1 MALDGIS
8 RRAFMRRTAGAAS
21 AAAVGS
27 SALLN
32 PRLGPAM
39 ELTPASMRPLAE
51 VDTVRFGMI
60 GIGMQGSGVLRTA
73 IGLPGV
79 ECIMACDLYD
89 GRHELAKAI
98 VGKPI
103 PTTRRYQDVLA
114 NSDVQCVIAAVPDHW
129 HKQIIVDAC
138 SAGKDIYCEKPMTH
152 KVEEGFEIIAA
163 EQKNQRIVQ
172 IGSQRR
178 SSVVYA
184 KARELVQEE
193 DFGDVCL
200 VEASMGRNDP
210 CGAWV
215 YPPPPDLS
223 PQNLDWETWQGTAP
237 KHPFDPIR
245 FARWRGFQDYGEGV
259 PGDLYVH
266 LLTGIHYVMD
276 VNAPPQRAAS
286 FGGLFRWT
294 EDGRDQPDC
303 LTTLYEY
310 PKFRA
315 VIRVTLNTNMPEVTR
330 FMGTKG
336 IVEIHDE
343 SVTVSTQD
351 GQDHAPCYYTAS
363 YPPALRTA
371 YVEHWEEEHGIK
383 PGTVRELGIESAS
396 AVTFRPPQGYDE
408 DREHL
413 WNYFESV
420 RTRRPSVEDGSFG
433 NNTAI
438 ACHMANYSYFEKSLA
453 VWNGDRHRI
462 EKA

>member
-1 MALDGIS
+1 MAGDGIS
-8 RRAFMRRTAGAAS
+8 RRSFMRRTAGVAG

-27 SALLN
+27 SVLASTRAGTARELA
-32 PRLGPAM
+32 PA
-39 ELTPASMRPLAE
+39 PMRPSAE
-51 VDTVRFGMI
+51 GDTVRFGMI
-60 GIGMQGSGVLRTA
+60 GIGMQGSGLLRTA

-103 PTTRRYQDVLA
+103 PTTRRYQDVLSS
-114 NSDVQCVIAAVPDHW
+114 SDVQCVIAAVPDHW

-138 SAGKDIYCEKPMTH
+138 NAGKDIYCEKPMTH

-178 SSVVYA
+178 SSVIYA
-184 KARELVQEE
+184 KAKELVDQGAI
-193 DFGDVCL
+193 GDVVL
-200 VEASMGRNDP
+200 VEGALGRNDP

-245 FARWRGFQDYGEGV
+245 FARWRGFRDYGEGV

-266 LLTGIHYVMD
+266 QLTGIHYVMGVD
-276 VNAPPQRAAS
+276 APPQRAAS
-286 FGGLFRWT
+286 MGGLFRWT
-294 EDGRDQPDC
+294 EDGRNEADTM
-303 LTTLYEY
+303 TTVYEY
-310 PKFRA
+310 PKFRSS
-315 VIRVTLNTNMPEVTR
+315 IRVTLNTEMPEITR

-336 IVEIHDE
+336 FIEIQDDKL
-343 SVTVSTQD
+343 TLTPQD
-351 GQDHAPCYYTAS
+351 GEDHQPCYYTFS
-363 YPPALRTA
+363 YPPALRRQ
-371 YVEHWEEEHGIK
+371 YVENWEKQHQQQ
-383 PGTVRELGIESAS
+383 PGTARAVESVS
-396 AVTFRPPQGYDE
+396 YSPPPGYNE

-420 RTRRPSVEDGSFG
+420 RTRRPSVEDGTFG
-433 NNTAI
+433 NGTAI
-438 ACHMANYSYFEKSLA
+438 ACHMANYSYFEKCMA
-453 VWNGDRHRI
+453 VWNGDQRRI
-462 EKA
+462 ER

>member
-1 MALDGIS
+1 MAGDGIS
-8 RRAFMRRTAGAAS
+8 RRSFMRRTAGVAS
-21 AAAVGS
+21 AAAMGR
-27 SALLN
+27 AMLN
-32 PRLGPAM
+32 PRAAAAR
-39 ELTPASMRPLAE
+39 ELTVAPLRPLAE
-51 VDTVRFGMI
+51 GDTVRFGMI
-60 GIGMQGSGVLRTA
+60 GIGMQGSGLLRTA

-103 PTTRRYQDVLA
+103 PTTRRYQDVLS
-114 NSDVQCVIAAVPDHW
+114 NKDVDCVIAAVPDHW

-152 KVEEGFEIIAA
+152 KVPEGFEIIDA
-163 EQKNQRIVQ
+163 EQKNKRIVQ

-178 SSVVYA
+178 SSIIYA
-184 KARELVQEE
+184 KAKEMVEQGQI
-193 DFGDVCL
+193 GDVVL
-200 VEASMGRNDP
+200 VEGTMGRNDP

-223 PQNLDWETWQGTAP
+223 PQNLDWDTWQGTAP

-266 LLTGIHYVMD
+266 QLTGIHYVMS
-276 VNAPPQRAAS
+276 VTAPPERAAS
-286 FGGLFRWT
+286 VGGLFRWT
-294 EDGRDQPDC
+294 EDGRNEPDTM
-303 LTTLYEY
+303 TTIYEY
-310 PKFRA
+310 PKFRST
-315 VIRVTLNTNMPEVTR
+315 IRVTLNTDMPEISR

-336 IVEIHDE
+336 FIEIHDD
-343 SVTVSTQD
+343 VLTMTPQD
-351 GQDHAPCYYTAS
+351 GQDHQPCYYTFS
-363 YPPALRTA
+363 YPPPLRA
-371 YVEHWEEEHGIK
+371 RYVEDWEKEHEMK
-383 PGTVRELGIESAS
+383 PATAQAVESVS
-396 AVTFRPPQGYDE
+396 YSPPPGYNE

-420 RTRRPSVEDGSFG
+420 RTRRPSVEDGTFG

-438 ACHMANYSYFEKSLA
+438 ACHMANYSYFEKCLA
-453 VWNGDRHRI
+453 VWNESGRRI
-462 EKA
+462 DKA